1 MSYLNGL
8 PRCRWNLGVECA
20 HGKPND
26 MKIPDWIPH
35 KKCFKC
41 GWNPEVAI
49 ERHNRRMQKLAE
61 EQKLLEYISEEFECR
76 VKGEKL

>member
-8 PRCRWNLGVECA
+8 PHCRWNPYVDCT
-20 HGKPND
+20 HGKPKG
-26 MKIPDWIPH
+26 MKIPDWKPH

>member
-8 PRCRWNLGVECA
+8 PHCRWNPYVDCT
-20 HGKPND
+20 HGKPKG

-41 GWNPEVAI
+41 GWNPEVAM
-49 ERHNRRMQKLAE
+49 ERYKQRVQKLKE